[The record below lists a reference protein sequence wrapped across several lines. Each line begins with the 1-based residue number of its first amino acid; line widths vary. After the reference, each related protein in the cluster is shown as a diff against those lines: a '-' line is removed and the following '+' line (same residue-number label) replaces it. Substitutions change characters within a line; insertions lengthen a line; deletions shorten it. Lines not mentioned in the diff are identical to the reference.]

1 MGAKS
6 GGSDLGLLIRGA
18 AMPRVAD
25 LMTAAAF
32 VAFCHEHR
40 RKLSFSL
47 AGNNQLIHV
56 QMTGCCDRMLGEA
69 AAYLKSRNVPIEPE
83 HSSSNGG

>member
-1 MGAKS
+1 M
-6 GGSDLGLLIRGA
+6 GLLIKGA

-47 AGNNQLIHV
+47 AGKANVIHV
-56 QMTGCCDRMLGEA
+56 QMNGCCNRMLHEA
-69 AAYLKSRNVPIEPE
+69 ADYLRSRNIPIEAE
-83 HSSSNGG
+83 TSSLNGG